1 LLFLL
6 FNFCFSISAQNIS
19 STLDSIY
26 NSDIATEKKNLLYH
40 KQIKKLEREANYIQL
55 GYDTHEIAKWLFYQ
69 KGKKEEAIIVAQKA
83 VNARK
88 KATPYNP
95 ELLRKSLYNLGNIL
109 IGRTYSQIGESYS
122 GLNDPYRAVEY
133 REQAFSFY
141 NSMKDQKHII
151 NNHINIVYDY
161 KALRNQES
169 SKKAIQHLMTAD
181 SLLNI
186 MDKPVKNKKYLIN
199 FNLGALYQDSMLDH
213 HKAFL
218 YFNRALNEAVRLN
231 NPIYI
236 GKTYF
241 SLGVTRIN
249 NDPSKA
255 IVYFNQ
261 SLNYT
266 ENPNVKLN
274 YWTLGK
280 TYHNSKHYT
289 KAQQY
294 YLQALLYFF
303 PNVEI
308 ADNWTPNE
316 EQLSK
321 VKNKVLLLEVL
332 KSQIKNHNAY
342 GNVSGAKNHYLKA
355 KKIVKTCDQIID
367 LILNENLSKNT
378 KLLWRAVTAEI
389 YILGLESSLQ
399 LQDDDFAF
407 FLMEK
412 SKALLLLQD
421 IYRGKT
427 KIPKEILEKQ
437 LHFEN
442 KLASLQSK
450 LSNQKISNTI
460 KDSLTSLLFNQQEN
474 FQQFKDS
481 LIPIYPGYFSNTL
494 VLPKITPLSDL
505 KLNPDEVIIQFSVS
519 STVDGEVPKGYGLL
533 ITKDQKHLF
542 RVNNIETL
550 ITNIYELRKLLQRPF
565 TTIQQQQDYSIIS
578 NSIYKTLFPEQVQ
591 KLISDKKLTL
601 ITDHILGNVPFEA
614 LIIDPTN
621 GTYLIEKCEITY
633 EYSLSFEEENQ
644 KIKRDAKKD
653 FLGIAPINFD
663 DFTTLNSTKE
673 ELQAAKNFYSG
684 HTLINEEATKSDF
697 LKLAKNYKILHLAT
711 HANASDSIM
720 PWIAFKN
727 DRLLLPELNAF
738 ENQAELV
745 VLSAC
750 NTSLG
755 KLLQGEGINSLA
767 RGFFK
772 SGANTVIPSLWST
785 NDKAT
790 ATITSDFYKNL
801 SEGHT
806 KSAALRTAK
815 LNYLNNNTDAEASPH
830 YWASLVLIGDNG
842 TLLPQSNNLLF
853 LWIGLG
859 LIVALVLFYIFLK
872 RKKQ

>member
-95 ELLRKSLYNLGNIL
+95 ELLRKSLYNLGNFYRKTKNFNVAIKFYKELLGISGSDIL

-450 LSNQKISNTI
+450 LSNQK
-460 KDSLTSLLFNQQEN
+460 
-474 FQQFKDS
+474 
-481 LIPIYPGYFSNTL
+481 YFSNTL

-565 TTIQQQQDYSIIS
+565 TT
-578 NSIYKTLFPEQVQ
+578 
-591 KLISDKKLTL
+591 
-601 ITDHILGNVPFEA
+601 
-614 LIIDPTN
+614 
-621 GTYLIEKCEITY
+621 
-633 EYSLSFEEENQ
+633 
-644 KIKRDAKKD
+644 
-653 FLGIAPINFD
+653 
-663 DFTTLNSTKE
+663 TTT
-673 ELQAAKNFYSG
+673 
-684 HTLINEEATKSDF
+684 
-697 LKLAKNYKILHLAT
+697 
-711 HANASDSIM
+711 
-720 PWIAFKN
+720 
-727 DRLLLPELNAF
+727 RLL
-738 ENQAELV
+738 
-745 VLSAC
+745 
-750 NTSLG
+750 
-755 KLLQGEGINSLA
+755 
-767 RGFFK
+767 
-772 SGANTVIPSLWST
+772 
-785 NDKAT
+785 
-790 ATITSDFYKNL
+790 
-801 SEGHT
+801 
-806 KSAALRTAK
+806 
-815 LNYLNNNTDAEASPH
+815 NYIE
-830 YWASLVLIGDNG
+830 
-842 TLLPQSNNLLF
+842 
-853 LWIGLG
+853 
-859 LIVALVLFYIFLK
+859 
-872 RKKQ
+872 

>member
-1 LLFLL
+1 
-6 FNFCFSISAQNIS
+6 
-19 STLDSIY
+19 
-26 NSDIATEKKNLLYH
+26 
-40 KQIKKLEREANYIQL
+40 
-55 GYDTHEIAKWLFYQ
+55 
-69 KGKKEEAIIVAQKA
+69 
-83 VNARK
+83 
-88 KATPYNP
+88 
-95 ELLRKSLYNLGNIL
+95 
-109 IGRTYSQIGESYS
+109 
-122 GLNDPYRAVEY
+122 
-133 REQAFSFY
+133 
-141 NSMKDQKHII
+141 
-151 NNHINIVYDY
+151 
-161 KALRNQES
+161 
-169 SKKAIQHLMTAD
+169 
-181 SLLNI
+181 
-186 MDKPVKNKKYLIN
+186 
-199 FNLGALYQDSMLDH
+199 
-213 HKAFL
+213 
-218 YFNRALNEAVRLN
+218 
-231 NPIYI
+231 
-236 GKTYF
+236 
-241 SLGVTRIN
+241 
-249 NDPSKA
+249 
-255 IVYFNQ
+255 
-261 SLNYT
+261 
-266 ENPNVKLN
+266 
-274 YWTLGK
+274 
-280 TYHNSKHYT
+280 
-289 KAQQY
+289 
-294 YLQALLYFF
+294 
-303 PNVEI
+303 
-308 ADNWTPNE
+308 
-316 EQLSK
+316 
-321 VKNKVLLLEVL
+321 
-332 KSQIKNHNAY
+332 
-342 GNVSGAKNHYLKA
+342 
-355 KKIVKTCDQIID
+355 
-367 LILNENLSKNT
+367 
-378 KLLWRAVTAEI
+378 
-389 YILGLESSLQ
+389 
-399 LQDDDFAF
+399 
-407 FLMEK
+407 
-412 SKALLLLQD
+412 
-421 IYRGKT
+421 
-427 KIPKEILEKQ
+427 
-437 LHFEN
+437 
-442 KLASLQSK
+442 
-450 LSNQKISNTI
+450 
-460 KDSLTSLLFNQQEN
+460 
-474 FQQFKDS
+474 
-481 LIPIYPGYFSNTL
+481 
-494 VLPKITPLSDL
+494 
-505 KLNPDEVIIQFSVS
+505 
-519 STVDGEVPKGYGLL
+519 
-533 ITKDQKHLF
+533 
-542 RVNNIETL
+542 
-550 ITNIYELRKLLQRPF
+550 
-565 TTIQQQQDYSIIS
+565 
-578 NSIYKTLFPEQVQ
+578 VQ